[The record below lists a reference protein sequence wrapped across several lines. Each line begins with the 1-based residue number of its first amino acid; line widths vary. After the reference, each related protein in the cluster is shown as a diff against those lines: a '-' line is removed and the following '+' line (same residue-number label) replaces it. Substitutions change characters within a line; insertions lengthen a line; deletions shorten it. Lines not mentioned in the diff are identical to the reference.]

1 MFVNV
6 MSPIGDEKPPLGE
19 EGRVSVLVQ
28 KSWPVLAVWALIEEK
43 SSLKHKRRKCFKI
56 LSLSQ
61 VGTRQHETSKNSDYS
76 HPLVR
81 NSYVGRRQKG
91 IKPGKILPYF
101 FLPWTCTPYSKMA
114 AIQKFPFIFMLIS
127 PLCLDCTY
135 RLKKKK
141 FKTTF
146 HDCTFDILFLC
157 LQVKTRLN
165 RPCHGFRRHLD
176 E

>member
-28 KSWPVLAVWALIEEK
+28 KSWPVLAGWALIEEK

-61 VGTRQHETSKNSDYS
+61 VGTGQHETSKNLDYS

-91 IKPGKILPYF
+91 TNPEKYFCISFYPERVHLIPY
-101 FLPWTCTPYSKMA
+101 WRQYN
-114 AIQKFPFIFMLIS
+114 FPFIFMLIS
-127 PLCLDCTY
+127 PLCFDCT
-135 RLKKKK
+135 
-141 FKTTF
+141 
-146 HDCTFDILFLC
+146 
-157 LQVKTRLN
+157 
-165 RPCHGFRRHLD
+165 
-176 E
+176 